1 MRENPEAR
9 AAGSVAARSF
19 TIVSGA
25 VADSDEALAE
35 MRSQNSST
43 VTGRRSRGRGGHR
56 RWCRRCS
63 RPESEDG
70 KVHGLLPVLDLEVRE
85 LRLRVEAEA
94 GEALH
99 RVTSCTGTP
108 ASTPPRPDET
118 AGVGG

>member
-43 VTGRRSRGRGGHR
+43 VTVAFLASGNLRHGRVA
-56 RWCRRCS
+56 
-63 RPESEDG
+63 RP
-70 KVHGLLPVLDLEVRE
+70 VF
-85 LRLRVEAEA
+85 A
-94 GEALH
+94 
-99 RVTSCTGTP
+99 
-108 ASTPPRPDET
+108 
-118 AGVGG
+118 